1 MALQKSTEK
10 TVVITSLT
18 RWSKKDL
25 MELVEYR
32 DLFLFL
38 VLRDIKV
45 LYAQT
50 VMGFG
55 WAIMQPLL
63 QIIIFSLIFG
73 KVAGVP
79 TDGIPYF
86 LFTTVAI
93 VPWTYM
99 STVMTSS
106 GQSLV
111 KDQGMLGKIYFP
123 RIIYPLTPALSAL
136 VDFSIATVIIVLAM
150 IYYSVVPTTSMLYL
164 PIFLLF
170 MFIVPLGIGFWLS
183 ALAIRFRDVKFAM
196 PFAIRMLM
204 FSAPI
209 VYSAS
214 TIPEKYRL
222 LYSLNPIVGVIE
234 GMRASLLGTAIP
246 WEFIVPGMIVSAVIF
261 LSGAWYFRHMEKI
274 FVDVI

>member
-63 QIIIFSLIFG
+63 QIIIFTLIFG

>member
-1 MALQKSTEK
+1 MNSKRNIEK
-10 TVVITSLT
+10 TVVITPLT

-38 VLRDIKV
+38 VWRDIKV

-50 VMGFG
+50 VMGLG
-55 WAIMQPLL
+55 WAIMQPLI
-63 QIIIFSLIFG
+63 QIIIFTLIFG
-73 KVAGVP
+73 KVAGIP

-86 LFTTVAI
+86 LFSTVAI

-99 STVMTSS
+99 STVMTNS

-136 VDFSIATVIIVLAM
+136 VDFFIATGIIVLAM
-150 IYYSVVPTTSMLYL
+150 IYYSVAPTTNMFYL
-164 PIFLLF
+164 PLFMLF
-170 MFIVPLGIGFWLS
+170 MFIVPLGVGFWLS

-196 PFAIRMLM
+196 PFVIRMLM

-214 TIPEKYRL
+214 TIPEAYRFW
-222 LYSLNPIVGVIE
+222 YSLNPIVGVIE

-246 WEFIVPGMIVSAVIF
+246 WEFIVPGMIVSVVIF

>member
-63 QIIIFSLIFG
+63 QIIIFTLIFG

-261 LSGAWYFRHMEKI
+261 LYGAWYFRHMEKI

>member
-1 MALQKSTEK
+1 MNSKRSIEK
-10 TVVITSLT
+10 TVVITPLT

-32 DLFLFL
+32 DLFLFF
-38 VLRDIKV
+38 VWRDIKV

-50 VMGFG
+50 VMGLG
-55 WAIMQPLL
+55 WAIMQPLI
-63 QIIIFSLIFG
+63 QIIIFTLIFG
-73 KVAGVP
+73 KVAGIP

-86 LFTTVAI
+86 LYSTVAI

-99 STVMTSS
+99 STVMTNS

-136 VDFSIATVIIVLAM
+136 VDFFIATGIIVLAM
-150 IYYSVVPTTSMLYL
+150 IYYSVAPTTNMFYL
-164 PIFLLF
+164 PLFMVF
-170 MFIVPLGIGFWLS
+170 MFIVPLGVGFWLS

-196 PFAIRMLM
+196 PFVIRMLM

-214 TIPEKYRL
+214 TIPEAYRFW
-222 LYSLNPIVGVIE
+222 YSLNPIVGVIE

-246 WEFIVPGMIVSAVIF
+246 WEFIIPGMIVSVVIF